1 MKNTPVSIL
10 AWSCLL
16 LAAFLAGMFV
26 GRNATG
32 GPIQT
37 SVLTTPGTPQGSD
50 IIPTS
55 SVPTTT
61 GKPVASQGSSKINI
75 NTANLYELMS
85 LDGIG
90 ETYAQRIIDYRNA
103 NGPFTDIAQIKNVD
117 GIGEKRFEAIKD
129 SITVGG

>member
-10 AWSCLL
+10 AWCCLL

-26 GRNATG
+26 GRNTTG

-37 SVLTTPGTPQGSD
+37 SVLTTQSSEMT
-50 IIPTS
+50 PTS
-55 SVPTTT
+55 SAPATQGNPGT
-61 GKPVASQGSSKINI
+61 SQGNKINI
-75 NTANLYELMS
+75 NTASLQELMT

-90 ETYAQRIIDYRNA
+90 EIYAQRIIDYRTA
-103 NGPFTDIAQIKNVD
+103 NGPFTDIAQLKNVN
-117 GIGEKRFEAIKD
+117 GIGDKRFDAIKD